1 MNVVIMSGEPTLSES
16 EVRKLRAAIYG
27 ECTDK
32 TWNSC
37 KENWMTK
44 ENIQWLQ
51 LQILKRRDVP

>member
-1 MNVVIMSGEPTLSES
+1 MKEIIMSGEPTLSEA

-51 LQILKRRDVP
+51 AQVKKKEAV